1 MASDHRARAGRGR
14 SRRRARRGDS
24 APGDHGRGGS
34 QAEHHEVSL
43 GSHHLI
49 TIGGAIAFLVFAL
62 IYTFAFARWA
72 QDVLE
77 RAIGA
82 AYGAIVRYVMILAG
96 ISVVI
101 VVALSLLGFRVA
113 QLVVGGA
120 VTGVLITIAAQQSLS
135 NLFAGV
141 MIQFAQPFRVGDQVR
156 IRSGALAG
164 TIEGTVTEFSI
175 TYVRLETE
183 DGRIL
188 LPNSQVLAA
197 AVSPLRPPRQ
207 VPMGDRPACLVRADG
222 MAVAGTQCGGR
233 PPGGLSVILLVLLN
247 DLRRNPATIADFH
260 ARTLGPRSDFRAAPA
275 MCRRPPLSPANLRRH
290 LACTFREALH
300 HFVEL
305 LAVLLAEVD
314 FIVPAIEAEHSGH
327 LFAARNLFRIVVTG
341 ECD

>member
-1 MASDHRARAGRGR
+1 VDTGHNRPWRAIIALVLAVAAAVAVHVAGTALRVTTAAAA
-14 SRRRARRGDS
+14 ARLNTM
-24 APGDHGRGGS
+24 
-34 QAEHHEVSL
+34 VSV
-43 GSHHLI
+43 GAGHLI

-62 IYTFAFARWA
+62 ISTFAFARWA

-82 AYGAIVRYVMILAG
+82 AYGAIIRYVMILTG
-96 ISVVI
+96 ICVVI
-101 VVALSLLGFRVA
+101 LVALSLLGFRVA

-141 MIQFAQPFRVGDQVR
+141 MLQFAQPFRVGEQVR

-197 AVSPLRPPRQ
+197 AVSPLRPP
-207 VPMGDRPACLVRADG
+207 AD
-222 MAVAGTQCGGR
+222 Q
-233 PPGGLSVILLVLLN
+233 
-247 DLRRNPATIADFH
+247 DD
-260 ARTLGPRSDFRAAPA
+260 ARAPA
-275 MCRRPPLSPANLRRH
+275 GLP
-290 LACTFREALH
+290 
-300 HFVEL
+300 
-305 LAVLLAEVD
+305 
-314 FIVPAIEAEHSGH
+314 
-327 LFAARNLFRIVVTG
+327 G
-341 ECD
+341 EG

>member
-1 MASDHRARAGRGR
+1 MVSVGAG
-14 SRRRARRGDS
+14 
-24 APGDHGRGGS
+24 
-34 QAEHHEVSL
+34 
-43 GSHHLI
+43 HLI

-62 IYTFAFARWA
+62 ISTFAFARWA

-82 AYGAIVRYVMILAG
+82 AYGAIIRYVMILTG
-96 ISVVI
+96 ICVVI
-101 VVALSLLGFRVA
+101 LVALSLLGFRVA

-141 MIQFAQPFRVGDQVR
+141 MLQFAQPFRVGEQVR

-197 AVSPLRPPRQ
+197 AVSPLRPP
-207 VPMGDRPACLVRADG
+207 AD
-222 MAVAGTQCGGR
+222 Q
-233 PPGGLSVILLVLLN
+233 
-247 DLRRNPATIADFH
+247 DD
-260 ARTLGPRSDFRAAPA
+260 ARAPA
-275 MCRRPPLSPANLRRH
+275 GLP
-290 LACTFREALH
+290 
-300 HFVEL
+300 
-305 LAVLLAEVD
+305 
-314 FIVPAIEAEHSGH
+314 
-327 LFAARNLFRIVVTG
+327 G
-341 ECD
+341 EG